1 MSAVPERLAIAPT
14 EMSLVLIDPIQSGWW
29 ILSVTKKAIIGH
41 RKMKLSVA
49 KSQIG
54 GYKKNICRL
63 MQR

>member
-1 MSAVPERLAIAPT
+1 
-14 EMSLVLIDPIQSGWW
+14 MSLVLIDPIQSGWW
-29 ILSVTKKAIIGH
+29 ILSVTKKVIVGH